1 MLSDFT
7 LASWKQRMKYLT
19 VRRKCEKKRKK
30 LKGNVGAFGGQKN
43 KLIVTKFTV
52 FKLDLTVFKLCLLK

>member
-1 MLSDFT
+1 
-7 LASWKQRMKYLT
+7 MKYLT

-30 LKGNVGAFGGQKN
+30 LKGNVGAVGGQKN

>member
-1 MLSDFT
+1 
-7 LASWKQRMKYLT
+7 MKYLT